1 MNMPQGRS
9 ITYYEREKIEVWL
22 RNNRKK
28 TFIANQLNRDYSV
41 IKREIKRNTSK
52 LYGYTAK
59 RAQYL
64 ANQRARKTNT
74 RKLDKLENK
83 ELKEYII
90 SKLKDGWSPDEIAG
104 RLKEQP
110 PKEVYHCKDKVISH
124 ESIYD
129 WIYNGDKQWL
139 YKYLRRKQP
148 KRKRRFSRKKR
159 QFKGIL
165 KNRVSIHKRPIEI
178 ESKEEVGHWETDS
191 VIFKGKS
198 ILSVQYERA
207 TSLVKVHK
215 CEDKS
220 SVRSEEALRDSMSSL
235 PEEFCLSITRDNGSE
250 NALHHKTKIQSYFCD
265 PYCSWQKGGVENING
280 LIREYLPKGI
290 NLDTVTDLEIQ
301 EIEDKLNNRPRKKL
315 NYLTPNEV
323 ITIELEKRGFH
334 S

>member
-22 RNNRKK
+22 RSNRKK

-52 LYGYTAK
+52 IYGYTAK

-64 ANQRARKTNT
+64 ANQRAKKTNT
-74 RKLDKLENK
+74 RKIDKVENK

-104 RLKEQP
+104 RLKKQP
-110 PKEVYHCKDKVISH
+110 PKELQNCKDKTISH

-148 KRKRRFSRKKR
+148 KRKRHFSRKER
-159 QFKGIL
+159 QSKGIL
-165 KNRVSIHKRPIEI
+165 KNRVSIHKRPMKV
-178 ESKEEVGHWETDS
+178 ESKKEVGHWETDN

-198 ILSVQYERA
+198 ILSVQYERV
-207 TSLVKVHK
+207 TSLVRIHK
-215 CEDKS
+215 CENKS
-220 SVRSEEALRDSMSSL
+220 AIRSEEALRDSISSL
-235 PEEFCLSITRDNGSE
+235 PEGFWLSITRDNGSE
-250 NALHHKTKIQSYFCD
+250 NVLHHKTKIQSYFCD
-265 PYCSWQKGGVENING
+265 PYCS
-280 LIREYLPKGI
+280 
-290 NLDTVTDLEIQ
+290 
-301 EIEDKLNNRPRKKL
+301 
-315 NYLTPNEV
+315 
-323 ITIELEKRGFH
+323 
-334 S
+334 